1 MASLNSHYRQTH
13 LEWLERK
20 VLLSIAAGTCS
31 PLIPSTMDTAPTVES
46 ESSLES
52 DFDNDKLMVQTISD
66 VLYNPGIS
74 LNSTEETETLPERW
88 YRLAG
93 WTWPKPRIPVGY
105 YINTSNLPSGVNETD
120 FISAI
125 DNSFQS
131 WEDIPTTAMS
141 FFRVGFGSQYA
152 TGAADGM
159 TTVGFGTAT
168 SGALAHATT
177 YSDGQGVT
185 EFDVVLG
192 DDRASWS
199 ANPGGPGGGKVD
211 VWATATHEIG
221 HGLGLGH
228 SEDTNA
234 SMYYAIYIGST
245 HQRDPNSD
253 DITGLEQLYPA
264 STNQPPTAPG
274 SITASEV
281 SQNQATISWGRSTD
295 SDGDSITYEV
305 QFRQDNLSDNWS
317 NSSQTSETSTTL
329 SGLENNATYRV
340 RVRASDGQTN
350 SNWTEAFGLFT
361 TLPTNQKPTAPGF
374 ATATKISDQM
384 ATLAWSVS
392 NDPDGDS
399 ITYEIQYQND
409 DPSAAWSNSL
419 ISTTASST
427 IVGLNS
433 NQTYHVRVRAFDGQL
448 NSEWTKTS
456 RLFTTRPTVLTY
468 QIGEVGLITD
478 LTHVSRIISL
488 NSHYRNP
495 VVFAQSSS
503 VHGSDPVVVRV
514 DNVQSDQFSIYL
526 AEPSNLNGFHNAPE
540 KVNYLVLE
548 AGIHQLGDG
557 TLLEVGRVDTA
568 ATIGKSNQLN
578 EWENIRFHTNFKG
591 SPVVLSQIQS
601 KNGQK
606 FLQTR
611 QNAITTNE
619 FLLALEQ
626 EEIREE
632 PHVQETIGYLAMEAG
647 SGTWN
652 RNLFEAHKTSFVITD
667 VWNSH
672 SFYETF
678 ENPPHFLSSLTS
690 YNGSDSAHLRYTNLD
705 ENGVQLKIE
714 EDTTADTETSHTVES
729 VAYLAIGGTGAL
741 TAVVPQVAIGEVG
754 RINALTHTPQTIFLD
769 QQYNHPV
776 VFVQSPTN
784 VGQDP
789 IAVRVTDVQSNQ
801 FTTFLSEPSN
811 ENGFHNAPEI
821 VTYLVIEAG
830 KHELI
835 NGSILEVQ
843 TIDTTATVGR
853 ILANRWEN
861 ILFDSGF
868 ESPPVVLSQVQTTT
882 RQDFL
887 HTRQN
892 GITSEGFQLALEQ
905 EEAIGTQHV
914 QETVGYLA
922 MEAGTSV
929 SGGLI
934 FEAMQTSNSVTDAW
948 STFSFHRV
956 FDAAPYFLSSL
967 SSYHGRDNS
976 HLRYEK
982 LDQNGVDLKIGED
995 TTVDTETGHL
1005 AETVAYLAIG
1015 GAGTL
1020 TAVPAQEE
1028 IGEVGRINNL
1038 THTPQTIFLEREYSN
1053 PIVFAQSP
1061 TQIGNDPIAVRVT
1074 DIRSNQ
1080 FKILLTEP
1088 SNENGYH
1095 NAQETISYLV
1105 LETGMHQLP
1114 DGRQLEAQTVETTA
1128 TVGQLL
1134 DNRWE
1139 NVVFDSS
1146 FNSTPVVLTQIQT
1159 MHGLDYLQTRQQT
1172 IDKEGF
1178 AVALEQESA
1187 IAIPHAAETV
1197 GYLAIESGNGMSNN
1211 LVFEASYTPTTVSNN
1226 WTTHS
1231 FNQIFSTPPH
1241 FLSSLAS
1248 YQGSDSAHIR
1258 YANLNATGVQLRIGE
1273 DTTNDE
1279 EIQHI
1284 PENVAYLAFSGA
1296 GMITATP
1303 SPQHVMVT
1311 IPTNITTANTMFSK
1325 QSPVVPLVISNSLS
1339 GQFPSLRP
1347 NMKSRNQIDQVMTDH
1362 GLAQRQTFTEKMNVQ
1377 FLVGNDFDELLAI
1390 ASVRTRLSHG
1400 SQDGQTSP
1408 VELPWNG

>member
-1 MASLNSHYRQTH
+1 MTSLNSHYRQTH

-20 VLLSIAAGTCS
+20 VLLSITTGTCS
-31 PLIPSTMDTAPTVES
+31 PLILTTTDTAPTVEWK
-46 ESSLES
+46 SSLES
-52 DFDNDKLMVQTISD
+52 DFDNEKLMVQTISD

-74 LNSTEETETLPERW
+74 LNSIEETETLPERW

-93 WTWPKPRIPVGY
+93 WTWPNSRIPVGY

-120 FISAI
+120 FISAV

-141 FFRVGFGSQYA
+141 FFRVGFGSQYG

-199 ANPGGPGGGKVD
+199 ANPGGPGGGIVD

-253 DITGLEQLYPA
+253 DIVGLEQLYPA

-274 SITASEV
+274 SIAASEV
-281 SQNQATISWGRSTD
+281 SQNQATISWGGST
-295 SDGDSITYEV
+295 
-305 QFRQDNLSDNWS
+305 
-317 NSSQTSETSTTL
+317 
-329 SGLENNATYRV
+329 
-340 RVRASDGQTN
+340 
-350 SNWTEAFGLFT
+350 
-361 TLPTNQKPTAPGF
+361 
-374 ATATKISDQM
+374 
-384 ATLAWSVS
+384 
-392 NDPDGDS
+392 DPDGDS
-399 ITYEIQYQND
+399 ITYEIQYQKD
-409 DPSAAWSNSL
+409 DPSAAWSDSL
-419 ISTTASST
+419 ISTTAYST

-448 NSEWTKTS
+448 NSEWTETS
-456 RLFTTRPTVLTY
+456 RLFTTRPSVLTY

-478 LTHVSRIISL
+478 LTHVSRIIPL

-514 DNVQSDQFSIYL
+514 DDVQSDQFSIYL
-526 AEPSNLNGFHNAPE
+526 AEPSNLNGFHNALE

-548 AGIHQLGDG
+548 AGSHQLGDG

-578 EWENIRFHTNFKG
+578 EWENISFHTHFKT

-606 FLQTR
+606 YLQTR
-611 QNAITTNE
+611 QNAINTDN

-626 EEIREE
+626 EEIRDE

-672 SFYETF
+672 SFYGTF

-714 EDTTADTETSHTVES
+714 EDTTVDTETSHTLES
-729 VAYLAIGGTGAL
+729 VAYLAISGTGAL
-741 TAVVPQVAIGEVG
+741 TAVVPQIAIGEVG

-861 ILFDSGF
+861 ILFDSDF

-892 GITSEGFQLALEQ
+892 GITSKGFQLALEQ

-922 MEAGTSV
+922 MEAGTTV
-929 SGGLI
+929 SGDLI
-934 FEAMQTSNSVTDAW
+934 FEAMRTSNSVTDAW

-1015 GAGTL
+1015 GAGIL

-1105 LETGMHQLP
+1105 LETGIHQLP
-1114 DGRQLEAQTVETTA
+1114 DGRRLEAHTIETTA

-1134 DNRWE
+1134 DNQWE
-1139 NVVFDSS
+1139 NVIFGSS
-1146 FNSTPVVLTQIQT
+1146 FKSTPVVLTQIQT

-1172 IDKEGF
+1172 IGKEGY
-1178 AVALEQESA
+1178 AVALEQEAA
-1187 IAIPHAAETV
+1187 IAIPHVAETV

-1231 FNQIFSTPPH
+1231 FDQIFSTTPH

-1258 YANLNATGVQLRIGE
+1258 YANLDTAGVQLRIGE

-1279 EIQHI
+1279 EIQHTL
-1284 PENVAYLAFSGA
+1284 ESVAYLAFSGA

-1303 SPQHVMVT
+1303 SSQHVMAT
-1311 IPTNITTANTMFSK
+1311 ISSNITATNTVFSE
-1325 QSPVVPLVISNSLS
+1325 QNSVVPSDINDSLS
-1339 GQFPSLRP
+1339 NRPALLGP
-1347 NMKSRNQIDQVMTDH
+1347 NMRDRDQIDRVMTEH
-1362 GLAQRQTFTEKMNVQ
+1362 GLARGTTSAANLNVQ
-1377 FLVGNDFDELLAI
+1377 YFDGNNFDELLAI
-1390 ASVRTRLSHG
+1390 ASVRTRFLSRP
-1400 SQDGQTSP
+1400 QDGWTLP
-1408 VELPWNG
+1408 VNLQWNG